1 MPRTQRSSGRPR
13 ARGRPILY
21 IGCALIVLA
30 STFSLAWA
38 QLHTLR
44 RGYDYQRLKSRR
56 DALYEQNRLLRL
68 EAASLRQL
76 ERVEAIAR
84 TRLGMVLPAR
94 GQVVIVRWKSSSSQ
108 GTAP

>member
-1 MPRTQRSSGRPR
+1 MARRSGSRPHG
-13 ARGRPILY
+13 RGRSILY
-21 IGCALIVLA
+21 VGCVLLVLA
-30 STFSLAWA
+30 SAFALAGA

-76 ERVEAIAR
+76 ARVEAIAR
-84 TRLGMVLPAR
+84 SRLGMVLPAR
-94 GQVVIVRWKSSSSQ
+94 GQVVIVRWKGSSSS
-108 GTAP
+108 GRAP